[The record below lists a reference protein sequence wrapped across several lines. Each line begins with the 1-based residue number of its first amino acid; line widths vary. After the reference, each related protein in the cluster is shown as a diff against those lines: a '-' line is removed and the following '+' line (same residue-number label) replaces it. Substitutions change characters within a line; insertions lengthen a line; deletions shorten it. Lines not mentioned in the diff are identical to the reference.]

1 MKKLRLNADM
11 TEGPLLPNI
20 IMYTIPIILTGVLQ
34 LTFNAADLIVV
45 GRFCGSESVAAVGAT
60 SALVTL
66 LVNLFIGLSGGAG
79 VTLAHAL
86 GSHNEEQ
93 AKRTVH
99 TAIPLALISG
109 IVLTFVG
116 FFFSESFLS
125 LMGTPESTL
134 KLSSVYLKIYF
145 LGITFNMLYN
155 YSASILRAAGD
166 TKSPLLFLTVAGVIN
181 VVLNVIFVTL
191 FHMDVAGV
199 ALATTLSQIVSALLI
214 TRALIKRDDCCH
226 LDIKA
231 FKITKPELLK
241 ILRIGIPSGVQGS
254 LFSIS
259 NVLIQS
265 SVNSFG
271 VEFMSGSAAAANIEG
286 FVYITQNAFYHSAL
300 NFSGQN
306 TGAKNYKRVRK
317 AFFIC
322 LMLVTL
328 VGFSLGALV
337 CLFAKPLLSI
347 YITDSTAAIEA
358 GVVKLMFVCLPYF
371 LCGLMEVS
379 TGALRGMGVSL
390 STMVISLLGACGFRI
405 LWIYTI
411 FQTPQFHTGAGLFVS
426 YPISWL
432 LTFATQ
438 FILFLF
444 VYYKRTKK
452 ERELL
457 YEVKK

>member
-116 FFFSESFLS
+116 FFFSEAFLS

-191 FHMDVAGV
+191 LHMDVAGV
-199 ALATTLSQIVSALLI
+199 ALATTLSQVVSAILI

-286 FVYITQNAFYHSAL
+286 FVYITQNSFYHSAL

-317 AFFIC
+317 TFFIC

-457 YEVKK
+457 K

>member
-116 FFFSESFLS
+116 FFFSEAFLS

-199 ALATTLSQIVSALLI
+199 ALATTLSQVVSAILI
-214 TRALIKRDDCCH
+214 TRALIKRDDCCR

-271 VEFMSGSAAAANIEG
+271 VEFMSGSAASGNIEG

-358 GVVKLMFVCLPYF
+358 GVVKLLFVCLPYF

-432 LTFATQ
+432 LTFVTQ

-457 YEVKK
+457 K

>member
-1 MKKLRLNADM
+1 MKKLRLNTDM

-60 SALVTL
+60 SALVNL

-109 IVLTFVG
+109 VVLTFVG
-116 FFFSESFLS
+116 FFFSETFLS

-166 TKSPLLFLTVAGVIN
+166 TKSPLLFLSISGVLNVA
-181 VVLNVIFVTL
+181 LNVIFVTL

-199 ALATTLSQIVSALLI
+199 ALATTLSQVVSAILI
-214 TRALIKRDDCCH
+214 TRALIKRDDCCR
-226 LDIKA
+226 LDVKA

-317 AFFIC
+317 SFYIC
-322 LMLVTL
+322 LLLVTI
-328 VGFSLGALV
+328 VGLALGLIVYAL
-337 CLFAKPLLSI
+337 AKPLLSI

-358 GVVKLMFVCLPYF
+358 GVVKLLFVCLPYF

-405 LWIYTI
+405 LWIYTV
-411 FQTPQFHTGAGLFVS
+411 FRMPQFHTGAGLFVS
-426 YPISWL
+426 YPISWI
-432 LTFATQ
+432 LTFVTQ
-438 FILFLF
+438 FILFLL
-444 VYYKRTKK
+444 VYHKRTKK
-452 ERELL
+452 ERKLL
-457 YEVKK
+457 YEI

>member
-191 FHMDVAGV
+191 LHMDVAGV
-199 ALATTLSQIVSALLI
+199 ALATTLSQVVSAILI

-286 FVYITQNAFYHSAL
+286 FVYITQNSFYHSAL

-457 YEVKK
+457 K

>member
-199 ALATTLSQIVSALLI
+199 ALATTLSQIVSAILI

-317 AFFIC
+317 TFFIC

-457 YEVKK
+457 K